1 MAKPNDDSA
10 SEPRRSCLDEQEI
23 VDFAT
28 GLLPAENLPGVE
40 EHLSTCDKCTELV
53 AAAAPLIGSSS
64 QVTQSLDGQ
73 PFGPQGISSQPTT
86 PNSGRSG
93 SRDRPLLAPGTPL
106 DNTYQVVRFLGRGGM
121 GDVYEVKHARLA
133 GRYAAK
139 LLSSDL
145 ADNAQAFSRFQREA
159 LIASGLSHPNIVN
172 VIDFCHLSDGLP
184 CLVME
189 FLDGVDL
196 AQVLAL
202 GQMSLMRTL
211 RLVRQIVSALSTLH
225 GHQIIHRDLKPQ
237 NIFVLPEHDGEPERV
252 KLVDFGLAKRSNPSM
267 IVTHDRTLLGTPQ
280 YMAPEQALGSAENVG
295 PEADQFSLAAIVYEM
310 LAGRH
315 PFGGDVLSTV
325 LYRIVHEPPTPLA
338 SLSPHVPVHV
348 IAAIERGL
356 AKDRQ
361 ARFPSVKAFLQALEG
376 QGAAMEPAPPVTQKV
391 HRSWYIRREV
401 LASAGVLAV
410 AAGVAGVVRMT
421 RQPPDPPARR
431 ASQGPGAAA
440 GSDPTK
446 LAPGATGRAPS
457 PADNLTIEPAGT
469 APPAALPRAAVN
481 VPAEAPARTVRETP
495 PSPPAA
501 REENAGDKKMPP
513 RATAHKKPAVASEPS
528 PQPVAAKPT
537 GERTVPRRHSAT
549 RPGAATRSPAHD
561 PGHPVMRT
569 GTRPLT
575 WLLAMV
581 CLAALGSCRR
591 VTIISF
597 YADMPAPRTDSLI
610 INLHGFGMKRSVQ
623 LGGMDEQLGLY
634 DVHGDPIYISAFGC
648 AAATDGSDYITSIN
662 MMNGLPPPIAYSI
675 RSDAVLVHMV
685 AYPANPGIPCP
696 KVEQDGSVSGEPN
709 DAGGA
714 TGTGSGGS
722 SAGGAAGAGSGGMS
736 GSGGTDGGV
745 DAAGG
750 AGGTDAGAGSGGNTG
765 VGGCDDAGH
774 TEIDAGACQAPDPSM
789 AQPPRTS
796 PQTIRAWLIAPE
808 SSAPATAAPCS
819 AQAPTPMSPP
829 ASAIARWRRCRRGR
843 PATAATR
850 SAAGH
855 TIS

>member
-1 MAKPNDDSA
+1 MARVAPLPSRLKVEGAGDTVKAQAFSVITKAHALSMAKPDDDSA

-23 VDFAT
+23 VDFAS
-28 GLLPAENLPGVE
+28 GLLPPEKLPGVE

-53 AAAAPLIGSSS
+53 AAAAPLIGTSS

-73 PFGPQGISSQPTT
+73 PFGPQGITSQPTT
-86 PNSGRSG
+86 PNSGRG
-93 SRDRPLLAPGTPL
+93 GGRDRPLLAPGTPL

-196 AQVLAL
+196 AQILAL

-267 IVTHDRTLLGTPQ
+267 VVTHDRTLLGTPQ

-295 PEADQFSLAAIVYEM
+295 AESDQFSLAAIVYEM

-376 QGAAMEPAPPVTQKV
+376 QGAAVEPAPQVTGKV
-391 HRSWYIRREV
+391 HRSWFIRREV

-410 AAGVAGVVRMT
+410 AAGVLGYVRA
-421 RQPPDPPARR
+421 RHAPPEPAVRR
-431 ASQGPGAAA
+431 ASQGAAEPAA
-440 GSDPTK
+440 GKTP
-446 LAPGATGRAPS
+446 APPGGS
-457 PADNLTIEPAGT
+457 LLTIEREAAPAPKPAEAAAPAAT
-469 APPAALPRAAVN
+469 VPAPPA
-481 VPAEAPARTVRETP
+481 
-495 PSPPAA
+495 PPAHA
-501 REENAGDKKMPP
+501 QE
-513 RATAHKKPAVASEPS
+513 
-528 PQPVAAKPT
+528 
-537 GERTVPRRHSAT
+537 
-549 RPGAATRSPAHD
+549 
-561 PGHPVMRT
+561 
-569 GTRPLT
+569 
-575 WLLAMV
+575 
-581 CLAALGSCRR
+581 
-591 VTIISF
+591 
-597 YADMPAPRTDSLI
+597 
-610 INLHGFGMKRSVQ
+610 SV
-623 LGGMDEQLGLY
+623 
-634 DVHGDPIYISAFGC
+634 
-648 AAATDGSDYITSIN
+648 
-662 MMNGLPPPIAYSI
+662 
-675 RSDAVLVHMV
+675 
-685 AYPANPGIPCP
+685 
-696 KVEQDGSVSGEPN
+696 
-709 DAGGA
+709 
-714 TGTGSGGS
+714 
-722 SAGGAAGAGSGGMS
+722 
-736 GSGGTDGGV
+736 
-745 DAAGG
+745 
-750 AGGTDAGAGSGGNTG
+750 
-765 VGGCDDAGH
+765 
-774 TEIDAGACQAPDPSM
+774 
-789 AQPPRTS
+789 
-796 PQTIRAWLIAPE
+796 
-808 SSAPATAAPCS
+808 TAAPPAVPANRRS
-819 AQAPTPMSPP
+819 PSRSEPAGESHRAKTRPTAPTPPAIAGVAAPANEHKTQLPP
-829 ASAIARWRRCRRGR
+829 AGIESPSTAKTAEPER
-843 PATAATR
+843 PR
-850 SAAGH
+850 DRPLM
-855 TIS
+855 IENIR